1 MIDFKQLDL
10 NVYGILMKY
19 FIKDKD
25 TFTHSIAVAG
35 EVKKEGHI
43 EVIDFKKGTEILYK
57 KAYIVALLHDI
68 LEDTDCTE
76 EELREI
82 GCDEEIIDA
91 IKSVT
96 RKPEE
101 KYYFDFIKRVSQN
114 KIGTIVKIHDLEHNM
129 DIRRLS
135 KFGDYEQKR
144 LKKYWY
150 SWKYLKGEMKEDK
163 VIKNIGTIV

>member
-10 NVYGILMKY
+10 NVYKILTKY
-19 FIKDKD
+19 LINDKD
-25 TFTHSIAVAG
+25 TYVHSIAVAS
-35 EVKKEGHI
+35 EVDKEGNI
-43 EVIDFKKGTEILYK
+43 EVIDFKSNKGMLYK

-76 EELREI
+76 EELQEI

-114 KIGTIVKIHDLEHNM
+114 KIGTLVKIHDLEHNM